1 LEMHKQAKR
10 EDTLTE
16 REIKIETK
24 RVRVRN
30 TGIKKERVE
39 KRQNIRQKE
48 TQKDNDGERKR
59 E

>member
-1 LEMHKQAKR
+1 MEIHKQAKR
-10 EDTLTE
+10 ENTLTE

-30 TGIKKERVE
+30 TGIMKEMVE
-39 KRQNIRQKE
+39 KRHRQKE